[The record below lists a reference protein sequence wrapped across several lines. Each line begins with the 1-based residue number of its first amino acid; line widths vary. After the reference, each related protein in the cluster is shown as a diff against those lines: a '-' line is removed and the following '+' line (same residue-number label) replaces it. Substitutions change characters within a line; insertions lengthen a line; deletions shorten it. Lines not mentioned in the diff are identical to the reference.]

1 MGQNN
6 TAAPVWAQL
15 FLPVKEEPMN
25 RYSVIHGKNPREI
38 LLLRGS
44 GCRWKRCRFC
54 DYHLDSAADAAENLR
69 INLAAMAKVTGI
81 CRHLEVINSGSF
93 PELDGGTMAALK
105 ALCREKGIETLHFEC
120 HFLWRKE
127 IPRLREEFAAVGT
140 ALKIKTGVETFDCD
154 FRERVLCKGIA
165 EREPAKIAAGFDEC
179 CLLFGLAGQTEE
191 SMRRDIETGLSH
203 FERVCVNIF
212 VENSTSVKP
221 DPAVIAC
228 FRERIYPDYIENERV
243 DILMNNTDFG
253 VGGEEGNDAQ

>member
-1 MGQNN
+1 
-6 TAAPVWAQL
+6 
-15 FLPVKEEPMN
+15 MN

-38 LLLRGS
+38 
-44 GCRWKRCRFC
+44 
-54 DYHLDSAADAAENLR
+54 
-69 INLAAMAKVTGI
+69 
-81 CRHLEVINSGSF
+81 
-93 PELDGGTMAALK
+93 
-105 ALCREKGIETLHFEC
+105 
-120 HFLWRKE
+120 
-127 IPRLREEFAAVGT
+127 PRLREKFAAVGT

-191 SMRRDIETGLSH
+191 SMRRDIETGLRH

-212 VENSTSVKP
+212 VENSTPVKP
-221 DPAVIAC
+221 DPAVIVC

-253 VGGEEGNDAQ
+253 VGGEEENDAQ